1 MNLTIPVGGTPMDA
15 ELTLPDGGDAL
26 AAVVLCPGL
35 TRDIAGLAFLRDALV
50 ADGRAVLAIRYRGM
64 DLLDD
69 DEDVQAAIDQLA
81 SHERVDAS
89 RIALVGHSRGSMVSL
104 RMAATDARV
113 AAVAAIHP
121 VTDFLGYVR
130 ASRDYAPVRYAA
142 LVSRFGD
149 ADPFADPAPYERY
162 AALNY
167 ADRITAPVLLI
178 AGTTDLHSP
187 LHHSQLMN
195 AALIAAGNTAT
206 RLEIMEGSGHF
217 FERYYLDDCRNEIAA
232 LVTEWLASAVPTA
245 R

>member
-1 MNLTIPVGGTPMDA
+1 MNLTISVGGIAMDA
-15 ELTLPDGGDAL
+15 ELTLPEQGGSL

-69 DEDVQAAIDQLA
+69 DEDVQAAIDLLA
-81 SHERVDAS
+81 AHDRVDAS

-104 RMAATDARV
+104 RTAAKDTRV
-113 AAVAAIHP
+113 SAVAAIHP

-149 ADPFADPAPYERY
+149 ADPFVDPEPYERY

-178 AGTTDLHSP
+178 AGTTDMHSP

-195 AALIAAGNTAT
+195 DALIAAGNTDT

-217 FERYYLDDCRNEIAA
+217 FERYYLDDCRDETAA
-232 LVTEWLASAVPTA
+232 LVTEWLATAVPTT

>member
-1 MNLTIPVGGTPMDA
+1 MILTIPVGGVEMDA
-15 ELTLPDGGDAL
+15 ELTLPEGGDAL

-50 ADGRAVLAIRYRGM
+50 EDGRAVLAIRYRGM

-69 DEDVQAAIDQLA
+69 DEDVHAAIDFLA
-81 SHERVDAS
+81 AHDRVNAE

-104 RMAATDARV
+104 RTAAKDARV
-113 AAVAAIHP
+113 TAVAAIHP

-130 ASRDYAPVRYAA
+130 ATRDFAPVRYAA
-142 LVSRFGD
+142 LTSRFGGS
-149 ADPFADPAPYERY
+149 DPFTDPEPYERY

-187 LHHSQLMN
+187 MHHSQLMN
-195 AALIAAGNTAT
+195 DALIAAGNTAT
-206 RLEIMEGSGHF
+206 RLEIIEGSGHF
-217 FERYYLDDCRNEIAA
+217 FERYYLDDCRDETAS
-232 LVTEWLASAVPTA
+232 LVTGWLATA
-245 R
+245 TQAAR